1 MVGKRS
7 KHGRINGREIKCGKR
22 CKRERGEREYYMNM
36 EEGCLS
42 LRGQRNEGEEGD
54 MRGSEEG
61 W

>member
-36 EEGCLS
+36 EEGCKFK
-42 LRGQRNEGEEGD
+42 GAEK
-54 MRGSEEG
+54 
-61 W
+61 